1 MTKTAKKKSVPV
13 EVTYVARSKRRK
25 SSGDAVAV
33 VVDQTSALACKALT
47 IVLQYFMIPNLG
59 WSMNSLEK
67 QSLQGKLDIL
77 NFLNTLP
84 DSEEKEDAIS
94 SIKDSTL
101 IQNAEKIKF
110 IAGKLKDRVAGIS
123 DVFMTFNIHV
133 SRRDTFY
140 SFH

>member
-13 EVTYVARSKRRK
+13 EVTNVPRSKRRK
-25 SSGDAVAV
+25 SSGDVVV
-33 VVDQTSALACKALT
+33 VVDQTSALACKALR

-67 QSLQGKLDIL
+67 QSLKGKSEIL

-84 DSEEKEDAIS
+84 DNEEIDDAIS
-94 SIKDSTL
+94 LIKDSTL
-101 IQNAEKIKF
+101 IQNAEKIKL

-133 SRRDTFY
+133 SDKDTF
-140 SFH
+140 